1 MKDDLLALTDSLI
14 LQKDVDDLVRLRHI
28 ILELYSSGFEVE
40 KLSLIELNEY
50 IDEACAALEANKD
63 PKEIV
68 NLKIRQ
74 LQNS

>member
-1 MKDDLLALTDSLI
+1 MKHDLLTLTDSLI

-50 IDEACAALEANKD
+50 IDEAGVALEENRD

-68 NLKIRQ
+68 NLRIRQ

>member
-1 MKDDLLALTDSLI
+1 MKHDLLTLIDSLI

-50 IDEACAALEANKD
+50 IDEACAALEENKD

>member
-1 MKDDLLALTDSLI
+1 MKHDLLTLTDSLI

-50 IDEACAALEANKD
+50 IDEACAAH
-63 PKEIV
+63 
-68 NLKIRQ
+68 
-74 LQNS
+74 

>member
-1 MKDDLLALTDSLI
+1 MKHDLLTLTDSLI

-28 ILELYSSGFEVE
+28 ILELYSSEFEVE

-50 IDEACAALEANKD
+50 IDEGCAALEENKD

>member
-1 MKDDLLALTDSLI
+1 MKHDLLTLTDSLI

-50 IDEACAALEANKD
+50 IDEAGAALEENKD